1 MLAPSTHPEQEPS
14 MADALVFYTN
24 PMSRGRTVRWM
35 LEEVGVP
42 YRTEVMAYG
51 PAMKSPAY
59 LKINPMGKVPALVH
73 GAATVTESAA
83 IVAYLA
89 EAFPDA
95 GLGPKTPAER
105 AAFYRWLFFAA
116 GPLEQA
122 QTNASY
128 KFEAPAGAEGRL
140 GYGTLDQAIDGLEYA
155 VSQSPY
161 VTGDRFTGADVF
173 IGATIGF
180 GLAYKGLPSRPAFE
194 AYWAKVSA
202 RPAFE
207 RAKAM
212 DEALMPKEG

>member
-1 MLAPSTHPEQEPS
+1 

-42 YRTEVMAYG
+42 YRTEVMQYG

-59 LKINPMGKVPALVH
+59 LAINPMGKVPALVH

-83 IVAYLA
+83 IIAYLA
-89 EAFPDA
+89 EAFPEA
-95 GLGPKTPAER
+95 SLGPKTPVER
-105 AAFYRWLFFAA
+105 ASFYRWLFFAA

-128 KFEAPAGAEGRL
+128 KFEAPPGAEGRL
-140 GYGTLDQAIDGLEYA
+140 GYGTLEQALDGLEYA

-161 VTGDRFTGADVF
+161 VAGDRFTGVDVY

-180 GLAYKGLPSRPAFE
+180 GLAYKNLPPRPAFE
-194 AYWAKVSA
+194 AYWARVSA
-202 RPAFE
+202 RPAFA
-207 RAKAM
+207 RATAM
-212 DEALMPKEG
+212 DEALMPKAG